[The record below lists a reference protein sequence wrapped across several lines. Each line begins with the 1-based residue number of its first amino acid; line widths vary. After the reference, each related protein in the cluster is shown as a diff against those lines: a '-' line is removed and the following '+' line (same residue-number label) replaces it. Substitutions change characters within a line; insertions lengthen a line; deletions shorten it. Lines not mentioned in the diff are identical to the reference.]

1 MQMKVTDLFSVY
13 DSITGFIHIE
23 YKRTDKSSLAVFG
36 EKNPHKSALVASYI
50 YLSDIT
56 RE

>member
-13 DSITGFIHIE
+13 DNITGFIHIE

>member
-13 DSITGFIHIE
+13 DNITGFIHIE
-23 YKRTDKSSLAVFG
+23 YKRTLAVFG